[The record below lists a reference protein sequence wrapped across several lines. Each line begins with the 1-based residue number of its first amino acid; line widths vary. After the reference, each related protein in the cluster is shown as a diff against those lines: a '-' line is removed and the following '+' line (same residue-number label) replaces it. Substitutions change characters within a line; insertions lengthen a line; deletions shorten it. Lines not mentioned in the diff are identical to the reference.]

1 MVVIIITFVWR
12 SDSGLLQGKPVLKKE
27 NGTPGY
33 GVSTYSAPSALDNN
47 GSRQLPSYRYISVCE
62 FGMVIMLRKKNWPF
76 VFYLDFNFIHVQGGV
91 CYASSCFF

>member
-47 GSRQLPSYRYISVCE
+47 GSRQLPSYRYIMIC
-62 FGMVIMLRKKNWPF
+62 LRVWYGYYAKKKKLAICVLLGF
-76 VFYLDFNFIHVQGGV
+76 
-91 CYASSCFF
+91 